1 MFALLHCEYTRPRE
15 GAVHASN
22 VLLAAV
28 HGPLV
33 RFDEDIA
40 HANPIEVAA
49 MHKFLLHRSQ
59 RARNSLGRMWGDVD
73 MAEILAHHSDRD
85 QRHFKTLILTNVD
98 FQQARA
104 PSQLAEIGRRLCAT
118 ANGSACSAT
127 SRKASVD

>member
-1 MFALLHCEYTRPRE
+1 MPPVTRLKCNPCTARDFVSDYGMFALLHCEYTRSRE

-33 RFDEDIA
+33 RFDEDIP

-59 RARNSLGRMWGDVD
+59 RARNSLGWM
-73 MAEILAHHSDRD
+73 
-85 QRHFKTLILTNVD
+85 
-98 FQQARA
+98 
-104 PSQLAEIGRRLCAT
+104 
-118 ANGSACSAT
+118 
-127 SRKASVD
+127 

>member
-1 MFALLHCEYTRPRE
+1 MFALLHCEYTRSRE

-33 RFDEDIA
+33 RFDEDIP

-59 RARNSLGRMWGDVD
+59 RARNSLGWMWWNVH
-73 MAEILAHHSDRD
+73 MAEILDHHSDRD
-85 QRHFKTLILTNVD
+85 QRHFRTLISTNVD

-104 PSQLAEIGRRLCAT
+104 FAASRNRPSPLRT
-118 ANGSACSAT
+118 ADGSVCSAT